1 MTESVLRDDRDGIDH
16 LTLNRADKL
25 SALKLE
31 IFQAP
36 ELAVA
41 AHIILARESAKF
53 GDTHVKGA
61 LTPV

>member
-1 MTESVLRDDRDGIDH
+1 MTEPLPRDDREGVAH

-36 ELAVA
+36 ELALA
-41 AHIILARESAKF
+41 GHIILARESAKF